1 MDIASLKQELLLAR
15 IQSIKI
21 NGKGVV
27 IESDNALFTVK
38 DGDSIT
44 TLNPFFEGVIPLF
57 ENITEKLNI
66 PCVNLVLNGKL
77 FIMDVVLLPEKYI
90 LLFDFTDHYQDSHT
104 LTQEKNEVA
113 IKAHKFAFEK
123 SILLEKEQFKNEFLA
138 NLNHEI
144 RNPLNHLIGFLDLLK
159 KTKLEYQ
166 QKELVNMVAK
176 TSNQIKKL
184 MDDLL
189 EISRIEKGLVAIK
202 EIPFNM
208 SSFLKDLKKHFET
221 AYRHTQTNFELVL
234 DKDIPPHILG
244 DPTRLYQIFFNLLN
258 HFFTQTPNGTI
269 SLKVSIAETNNDKEQ
284 AIQFTI
290 TSSDTHSLKEDLT
303 EVFETFHDKEVAQ
316 IKSEGLSTSLFVAKD
331 FITALHGEV
340 QIETEKERVVSLTM
354 VLPFSLNKSRTP
366 GKTIPKGSGLL
377 LSKRILIIE
386 DNTTDQALFLKLF
399 LNNER
404 GFYIEMATSEEQA
417 LTLLKKKKYA
427 AIITKEEINNTSGTS
442 LISAIR
448 ENSMKKVSKV
458 PILVAS
464 SKNMPK
470 EKQTFLEAG
479 ATAFL
484 SKPYTKIEL
493 FNLLEKLT

>member
-1 MDIASLKQELLLAR
+1 LAR

-21 NGKGVV
+21 DGKGII
-27 IESDNALFTVK
+27 IESDNALFQVK
-38 DGDSIT
+38 AGNSIQ
-44 TLNPFFEGVIPLF
+44 TLDPFFEGVLPLF
-57 ENITEKLNI
+57 ENLAERLNI
-66 PCVNLVLNGKL
+66 PCVNLVLNGKP

-104 LTQEKNEVA
+104 LTQEKNETA

-166 QKELVNMVAK
+166 QKELVNMVSK

-189 EISRIEKGLVAIK
+189 EISKIEKGLVAIK
-202 EIPFNM
+202 EIPFNL
-208 SSFLKDLKKHFET
+208 STFFKDLKKHFET
-221 AYRHTQTNFELVL
+221 AYRHTKTNFELVL
-234 DKDIPPHILG
+234 DKDIPSHILG
-244 DPTRLYQIFFNLLN
+244 DPTRLYQIFFNLLT

-269 SLKVSIAETNNDKEQ
+269 SLKVTIAETNNDKEQ
-284 AIQFTI
+284 AIQFAVTSLGTTI
-290 TSSDTHSLKEDLT
+290 LKEELT
-303 EVFETFHDKEVAQ
+303 EVFETFHDIEVAQ
-316 IKSEGLSTSLFVAKD
+316 INPQGFSTGLYVAKD
-331 FITALHGEV
+331 FITALHGDV
-340 QIETEKERVVSLTM
+340 KVKTEKDRVLSLT
-354 VLPFSLNKSRTP
+354 VTLPFKLNKSRTP
-366 GKTIPKGSGLL
+366 AKTIPKGSGLF
-377 LSKRILIIE
+377 LSKRILIVE
-386 DNTTDQALFLKLF
+386 DDITDQTLFLKLF

-427 AIITKEEINNTSGTS
+427 AIITKEEINKAPATT
-442 LISAIR
+442 LISTIR

-464 SKNMPK
+464 GKNMPK
-470 EKQTFLEAG
+470 EQQTFLEAG

-493 FNLLEKLT
+493 YNLLEKLT